1 MHKQTLFRV
10 SHVMLSCEPCTGMEQ
25 RNSVISPPKRNKR
38 DCIRNLVI
46 MRFLCHFWQK
56 EIRGENLK
64 FPHVQHA
71 PSIPLL
77 VPEERAMRRVFTML
91 GRFHLLL
98 VDVWNIYSTSLTSIP
113 QRLRGTAQGTFIWK
127 NKAMESRT
135 TYLYT
140 GQPP

>member
-1 MHKQTLFRV
+1 
-10 SHVMLSCEPCTGMEQ
+10 
-25 RNSVISPPKRNKR
+25 
-38 DCIRNLVI
+38 

-127 NKAMESRT
+127 NEAMESRT

-140 GQPP
+140 GQPPKNVITRLGRLLFVMMMRIVMHGIGDHLWT